1 MSGTPLYRA
10 RIWNTRASSTE
21 DPPSCVVIP
30 CVAYINICVIPS
42 LYSVSIVC
50 QVELENILNVGVRDD
65 SAQTR
70 ALSGLV
76 LCLRFYTVI
85 LTSLPP
91 LTNQRWFAAT
101 VC

>member
-1 MSGTPLYRA
+1 M
-10 RIWNTRASSTE
+10 
-21 DPPSCVVIP
+21 
-30 CVAYINICVIPS
+30 
-42 LYSVSIVC
+42 C

-76 LCLRFYTVI
+76 LCLRFYIVI
-85 LTSLPP
+85 LTSLLP
-91 LTNQRWFAAT
+91 LTNQRWVAAT